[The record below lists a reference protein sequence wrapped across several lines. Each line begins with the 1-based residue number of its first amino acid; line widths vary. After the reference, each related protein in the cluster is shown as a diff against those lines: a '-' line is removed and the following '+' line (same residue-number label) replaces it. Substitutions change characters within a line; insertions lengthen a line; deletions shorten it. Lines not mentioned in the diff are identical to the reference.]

1 MYSVARTVVGRSG
14 CAPVQAP
21 ESFYCAKRYPFHLH
35 CYCSQG
41 KQAKLRGGLNQ
52 FCWTTAWLEQC
63 QSLPPVRRNHCGIV
77 FDMRARLVLEGP
89 LIGVTVCRIARRRCP
104 STTQVPDMLST
115 GFASAVRLVWLL
127 ICAAMLPGRRS
138 RSRLLSWRA
147 PRPRTRQ
154 RQPLR
159 GIIQCSGARLDVH
172 CTSRVGSN

>member
-21 ESFYCAKRYPFHLH
+21 ESFYCAKRLSFHLH

-77 FDMRARLVLEGP
+77 FDMGQAGAQGP
-89 LIGVTVCRIARRRCP
+89 LDWGDRVSDSQAKMPIHYAGSRYALNRFCKRYASGVASHLRC
-104 STTQVPDMLST
+104 
-115 GFASAVRLVWLL
+115 
-127 ICAAMLPGRRS
+127 

-147 PRPRTRQ
+147 PRPRMRQ